1 MVTTMEGTS
10 NAAPTQYG
18 DAKNTN
24 VHNSDTKD
32 PFIDQTTNLSQN
44 TRQELR
50 EVENVTEEA
59 PHGVFEH
66 LIGDGNDQTIRKVL
80 ESWTYITNAMW
91 DVTQVPP
98 PAIATPLTDPTQKNM
113 QIISANLPE
122 AFTND
127 PLIKSKINFFK
138 YMRCDFVAQLK
149 VNASPQQ
156 QGMLFLF
163 YDPEMGAEFSRFNQ
177 RAVRSI
183 AQITTYKGV
192 FLNLEETDTAEL
204 EIPFMYY
211 KEFFQLTNNEHIGA
225 VRAVVMAPLRGAS
238 DSEQVETVLNV
249 RAKNIDL
256 RIPTVDEVG
265 SIIIEGETQ
274 CGERCDYDHRYK
286 HNYPVVLNDMATQGD
301 ISKVKFTEERQVR
314 DKSTYYH
321 VEASSVKDGKTYKG
335 HGSHFILASAKFDA
349 CMFLYCLMF
358 SLKAPVLEG
367 ETQIDDTK
375 QDGFLTRIANK
386 VAGVSDAVSSVPI
399 PIVKTVASGVSW
411 GARLFGKI
419 SSALGFS
426 KPDTTEAVR
435 LISRYAPF
443 GAQHIDGVT
452 PGINLGAIQDNSIEH
467 SQIEEDEM
475 DFAFLCSKP
484 VVIDSHE
491 FTIPGANSKGIVW
504 RTFNVHPIPDKIVY
518 NLDATHNTVY
528 GGPMQVLTTLFG
540 YWRGPLVYHFRLIK
554 TKFVK
559 GRLQISYIPTDVEP
573 TVAPNI
579 NRVYS
584 KIWDVG
590 VDTEFE
596 FEVPWPQPYGYQSTT
611 PDGHIGYLQ
620 ISVFNRF
627 NYPDNVSDTIQLVT
641 SLSAPKIEFALPT
654 MAARAAQAYDL
665 YPDTPSG
672 EIEGECQYE
681 EKFTTKTATTTCVGE
696 KISNLRQLLKKVGW
710 MDPAHT
716 KQYTGNLTAT
726 ILQMYAL
733 YRGSFRY
740 LLTNYAADQRKII
753 PVANAELTDIDFND
767 EYPFFLSN
775 EQETFITCPYYSRY
789 PAMPTYF
796 QPTHP
801 TPVALGTVTY
811 DTYIGIGDDFSAWGL
826 IAPSIMVH
834 AIHGPTKPTS
844 S

>member
-1 MVTTMEGTS
+1 MATMEGTS

-24 VHNSDTKD
+24 VHSSDTKD
-32 PFIDQTTNLSQN
+32 PFIDQTTDLCQN

-50 EVENVTEEA
+50 EVENVTEQA
-59 PHGVFEH
+59 PQGVFEH

-98 PAIATPLTDPTQKNM
+98 PAIATPLTDPTQRNM
-113 QIISANLPE
+113 QVISAPLPE
-122 AFTND
+122 SFTND
-127 PLIKSKINFFK
+127 PLIKSKIDYFK
-138 YMRCDFVAQLK
+138 FMRCDFVAQLK
-149 VNASPQQ
+149 VNACPQQ

-177 RAVRSI
+177 RAVRSL

-211 KEFFQLTNNEHIGA
+211 KEYFQLTNNEHIGS

-238 DSEQVETVLNV
+238 DSEEVETVLNI

-265 SIIIEGETQ
+265 SITGETQ
-274 CGERCDYDHRYK
+274 CGERHDYDHRYEC
-286 HNYPVVLNDMATQGD
+286 NYPVALNNLATQNE
-301 ISKVKFTEERQVR
+301 ISKVSFDIERLIR
-314 DKSTYYH
+314 DRSIYYH
-321 VEASSVKDGKTYKG
+321 VTASTVKDGVEYRVS
-335 HGSHFILASAKFDA
+335 GSHFILAAAKFDA
-349 CMFLYCLMF
+349 CMFLYDIVSLM
-358 SLKAPVLEG
+358 SEPTEG

-386 VAGVSDAVSSVPI
+386 VAGVSDAVSGVPI

-435 LISRYAPF
+435 FISRYAPF
-443 GAQHIDGVT
+443 GNQHIDGVT
-452 PGINLGAIQDNSIEH
+452 PGINLGAIQDNSVEH

-484 VVIDSHE
+484 VVFDSHE
-491 FTIPGANSKGIVW
+491 ITIQGANSKGIVW
-504 RTFNVHPIPDKIVY
+504 RTFNVHPIPPNIVY
-518 NLDATHNTVY
+518 KLDANHNTVY
-528 GGPMQVLTTLFG
+528 GGPMQVLSTLFG
-540 YWRGPLVYHFRLIK
+540 YWRGPIIYHFRLIK

-559 GRLQISYIPTDVEP
+559 GRLQISYIPTETEP

-584 KIWDVG
+584 KIWDIG

-596 FEVPWPQPYGYQSTT
+596 FEVPWPQPYGYQSTS
-611 PDGHIGYLQ
+611 PEGHIGYLQ

-641 SLSAPKIEFALPT
+641 SISAPKMEFALPT
-654 MAARAAQAYDL
+654 MASRAAIITDL
-665 YPDTPSG
+665 YPDTPAG

-681 EKFTTKTATTTCVGE
+681 EKFTTKTATTVCIGE

-710 MDPAHT
+710 LDPATT
-716 KQYTGNLTAT
+716 KQYTGNLTST

-740 LLTNYAADQRKII
+740 LLTNYGADKRRIV
-753 PVANAELTDIDFND
+753 PVADNEQTPIDFSD
-767 EYPFFLSN
+767 EYPFYLSN
-775 EQETFITCPYYSRY
+775 EQETFVTCPFYSRY
-789 PAMPTYF
+789 PALPTYF

-801 TPVALGTVTY
+801 TPISLETVTY

-834 AIHGPTKPTS
+834 AIHGQTKPPVS